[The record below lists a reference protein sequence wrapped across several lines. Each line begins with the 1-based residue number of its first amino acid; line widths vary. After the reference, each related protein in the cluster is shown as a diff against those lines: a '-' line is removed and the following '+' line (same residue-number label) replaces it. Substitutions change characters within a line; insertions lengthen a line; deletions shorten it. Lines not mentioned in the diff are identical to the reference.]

1 MKHRMKQPRTLRM
14 FVYALA
20 LIVGIIGIILG
31 IVDVDTVDSWL
42 ADGGVV
48 SSISLAVVS
57 LLAGANLTPEDPKR
71 EPEPDTQRKVD
82 ELRQI
87 RKGYAM

>member
-31 IVDVDTVDSWL
+31 FIDVDTVDSWL
-42 ADGGVV
+42 ADGGIV

-57 LLAGANLTPEDPKR
+57 LLASSNLTPEEPKNK
-71 EPEPDTQRKVD
+71 PVQDTQQKVD

>member
-1 MKHRMKQPRTLRM
+1 MKHRMMQPSTLRL

-20 LIVGIIGIILG
+20 LIIGVIGIVTGLI
-31 IVDVDTVDSWL
+31 DADTVDSWL
-42 ADGGVV
+42 ADGGIV

-57 LLAGANLTPEDPKR
+57 LLAGSNLTPEEPKR
-71 EPEPDTQRKVD
+71 KPEPDTQQKVD